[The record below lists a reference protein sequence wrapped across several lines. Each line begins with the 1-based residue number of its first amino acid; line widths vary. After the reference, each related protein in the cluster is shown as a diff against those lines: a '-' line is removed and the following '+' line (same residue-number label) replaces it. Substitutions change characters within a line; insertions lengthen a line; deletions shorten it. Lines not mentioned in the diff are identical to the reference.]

1 MNKNQ
6 KAEFDAF
13 IKNEVLW
20 YAQYLLYD
28 ESLNLM
34 LKLVQKPKMQR
45 NGAYKL
51 LSVSNVITDYDLER
65 KLKAWADLYRFELS
79 PALMKKA
86 LVCLKENANRI
97 SITLNKPSSVL

>member
-1 MNKNQ
+1 M
-6 KAEFDAF
+6 KAQEKSEFDSF

-20 YAQYLLYD
+20 YAKYLLYD

-45 NGAYKL
+45 NGAYQIH
-51 LSVSNVITDYDLER
+51 SVSNVVTNSDLER
-65 KLKAWADLYRFELS
+65 KLKAWANLYRFELT